1 MKTQIVTLTIDV
13 LMTLEEAQKLQT
25 MYSQQLDAI
34 TLISNR
40 SELTTLDVEYSEI
53 EAITI
58 KEKEGIKQ

>member
-13 LMTLEEAQKLQT
+13 LMTIEEAQKLQT

-34 TLISNR
+34 TLISDR

-58 KEKEGIKQ
+58 